1 MSDAFD
7 VLVIGAG
14 MAGLTAARALGQ
26 RGLKVC
32 VVEAR
37 ERVGGRVMSVKTADG
52 GVVELGAE
60 FVHGRAPEL
69 WALIDEAG
77 LRTVERAGPML
88 REDSPGGLAVDDG
101 ESEAMF
107 EPLETL
113 KTYAGEDMPFAEWA
127 KTTAMEPWELAVATS
142 YVEGF
147 NAADARVIGV
157 KGLGAQ
163 QAAEDASEG
172 DRSWHVVGGY
182 QQLAEYLAAEVKAL
196 GGEVQLGC
204 EVTAVR
210 WREGEVVVEASQ
222 GARRG
227 KLRATKCV
235 VTLPLGVL
243 QRVNAGCVTME
254 PEPAAIAE
262 AKRVAMGEAVR
273 FTLVFREPWWQHAA
287 DANGLDEETLAKMNF
302 VFTPQRM
309 PPVWWTSHSE
319 ENELPRLTG
328 WAGGPRSAAL
338 RGKSAG
344 ELGTIGCAALAGA
357 FGAEVEAVQAA
368 LLECYV
374 HDWHEDAFSAGAYS
388 YVPAG
393 AMEAPAAMA
402 RSERGTLYFA
412 GEHTDVTGHWGT
424 VHAAIRSGLRAAGQ
438 VLGES
443 SAGL

>member
-1 MSDAFD
+1 MGDAFD
-7 VLVIGAG
+7 VVVVGAG
-14 MAGLTAARALGQ
+14 MAGLVAARALRQ

-37 ERVGGRVMSVKTADG
+37 ERVGGRVLSVKTADG
-52 GVVELGAE
+52 GVAELGAE

-69 WALIDEAG
+69 WTLIEEAG
-77 LRTVERAGPML
+77 LRTVEREGPML

-127 KTTAMEPWELAVATS
+127 KTTAMEPWELAMATS

-196 GGEVQLGC
+196 GGEVRLRH

-210 WREGEVVVEASQ
+210 WREGEVVVESSQ
-222 GARRG
+222 GAVCV
-227 KLRATKCV
+227 KLRAAKCV
-235 VTLPLGVL
+235 VTLPLSVL
-243 QRVNAGCVTME
+243 QRVNAGGVTME

-262 AKRVAMGEAVR
+262 AKRMAMGEAVR
-273 FTLVFREPWWQHAA
+273 FTLVFREPWWQHTA
-287 DANGLDEETLAKMNF
+287 DENGLEEGTLAKMNF

-309 PPVWWTSHSE
+309 PPVWWTSHAE

-328 WAGGPRSAAL
+328 WVGGPRSETL
-338 RGKSAG
+338 REKSAG
-344 ELGTIGCAALAGA
+344 ELGMIGCAALAEA
-357 FGAEVEAVQAA
+357 FGVELGAVQAA
-368 LLECYV
+368 LLACYV
-374 HDWHEDAFSAGAYS
+374 HDWSGDAFSAGAYS

-393 AMEAPAAMA
+393 AMDVPAAMA
-402 RSERGTLYFA
+402 WSERGTLYFA

-424 VHAAIRSGLRAAGQ
+424 VHAAIRSGLRVAEQAM
-438 VLGES
+438 GES
-443 SAGL
+443 SAGR